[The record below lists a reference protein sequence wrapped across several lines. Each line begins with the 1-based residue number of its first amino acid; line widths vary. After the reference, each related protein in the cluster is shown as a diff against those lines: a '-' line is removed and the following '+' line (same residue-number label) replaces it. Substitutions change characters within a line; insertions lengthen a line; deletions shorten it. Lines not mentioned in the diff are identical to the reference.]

1 MSELS
6 DKMRAAA
13 EGAADDATPLPET
26 VLLLDGAERIDE
38 LEKEVEAITEHVLAL
53 I

>member
-6 DKMRAAA
+6 DNMRAAA
-13 EGAADDATPLPET
+13 SDAADDETPLLET

-38 LEKEVEAITEHVLAL
+38 LEKQVEAVTEHVLAL